1 MIFLTKLVAFLT
13 KIIGEILGQKNS
25 TVNLTDLSKFLEIF
39 VKYILYLK
47 IEKKIK

>member
-1 MIFLTKLVAFLT
+1 
-13 KIIGEILGQKNS
+13 LGQKNS